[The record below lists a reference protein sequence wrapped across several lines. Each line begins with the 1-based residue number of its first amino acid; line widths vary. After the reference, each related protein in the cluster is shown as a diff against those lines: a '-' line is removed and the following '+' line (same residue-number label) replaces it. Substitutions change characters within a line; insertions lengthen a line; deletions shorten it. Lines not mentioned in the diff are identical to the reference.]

1 MIQIY
6 YCVEWNYFPRAASLA
21 EIIKSKCGID
31 SELLSGKK
39 GEFTV
44 WYNGIAIADKNFE
57 VCDVFPS
64 QLEIADII
72 WKLQQEN
79 CLGTRRKS
87 VRSSAPTSTTRR

>member
-64 QLEIADII
+64 QQEIAEII

-79 CLGTRRKS
+79 WTR
-87 VRSSAPTSTTRR
+87 TEL